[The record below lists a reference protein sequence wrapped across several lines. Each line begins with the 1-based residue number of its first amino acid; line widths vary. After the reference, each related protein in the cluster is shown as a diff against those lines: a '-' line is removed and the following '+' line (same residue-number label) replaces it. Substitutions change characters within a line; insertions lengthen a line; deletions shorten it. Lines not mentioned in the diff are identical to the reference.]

1 MRKSF
6 PLLTLAIGATL
17 FVLGVI
23 YLFLLRFEAGD
34 VYPPYSS
41 LRADPLG
48 TMAWFESLQRLPGL
62 TVRRDVSSTGKL
74 PEDKDTTYLHLAAEE
89 DDWLWLPADLLND
102 IEAFA
107 TRGGRLVVTMYPVT
121 GRSLFTPPP
130 AWPITLTN
138 APATNA
144 PSARSGKK
152 SSKKKSK
159 TSPEDMPN
167 RISLRKRWGVEFARI
182 PLKQSAADTYVA
194 ETAENQTDLPLP
206 EALAW
211 HSALVLTNLD
221 AAWQTIYTRSNRPV
235 MVERQFGRGSV
246 VIATDSYFVSNE
258 AMWKDRQP
266 ELLAWFVGP
275 SRQVVFDEAHFGIVE
290 QTGIAVLMRRYR
302 LTGLVGGLV
311 VLALLFIWKNST
323 SLVPPPPTADAEG
336 CVTGRGAT
344 AGYVNLLRRNIPPRE
359 ILNVIFDEWT
369 KALLHRRNVR
379 IASVD
384 QAQNLMERERTRP
397 ATARQPIQ
405 TYREIS
411 QALRQPVTH
420 HASRITPQ
428 EPSASPPNPTAPIA

>member
-1 MRKSF
+1 MKRNF
-6 PLLTLAIGATL
+6 PLLALGIGATL
-17 FVLGVI
+17 FVIGVI

-34 VYPPYSS
+34 VYPAYSS

-48 TMAWFESLQRLPGL
+48 TMAWFESLQRMPGV

-89 DDWLWLPADLLND
+89 EEWRSLPPDLLNE

-130 AWPITLTN
+130 PVPITTTN
-138 APATNA
+138 TAATNA
-144 PSARSGKK
+144 PSAKAGKK
-152 SSKKKSK
+152 PAKKRSRL
-159 TSPEDMPN
+159 TPEEMMN
-167 RISLRKRWGVEFARI
+167 RISLQKRWGVEFARI
-182 PLKQSAADTYVA
+182 PLKQGAADAYLP

-206 EALAW
+206 EALVW
-211 HSALVLTNLD
+211 HGALVLTNLD
-221 AAWQTIYTRSNRPV
+221 NAWQTIYTRSNRPV
-235 MVERQFGRGSV
+235 MVERKFGRGSV

-266 ELLAWFVGP
+266 GLLSWFIGP
-275 SRQVVFDEAHFGIVE
+275 SREVVFDEAHLGIVE
-290 QTGIAVLMRRYR
+290 ETGIAVLMRRYK
-302 LTGLVGGLV
+302 LTGLVVGLV

-323 SLVPPPPTADAEG
+323 SLVPPPAMAEAEG
-336 CVTGRGAT
+336 CVTGRDAT

-359 ILNVIFDEWT
+359 VLNVIFNEWT
-369 KALLHRRNVR
+369 RALLHRRNVR

-397 ATARQPIQ
+397 TSARQPVQ

-411 QALRQPVTH
+411 QVLKTPFTH
-420 HASRITPQ
+420 HAPRPLHRTPDT
-428 EPSASPPNPTAPIA
+428 SHTAPET